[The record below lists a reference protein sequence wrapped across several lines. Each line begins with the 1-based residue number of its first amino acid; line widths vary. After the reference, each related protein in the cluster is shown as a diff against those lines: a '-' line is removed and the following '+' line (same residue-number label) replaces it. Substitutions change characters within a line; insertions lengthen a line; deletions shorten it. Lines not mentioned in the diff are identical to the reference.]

1 MPDWKPRLRARLRRL
16 TLDPAV
22 EADIVEELA
31 GDLDDRYRELLAR
44 GLDPD
49 AAERTVETTHLSDD
63 AVADAIGSTVRRAA
77 PPAPALGLEAT
88 SRRANWGLDL
98 RYAFRSLLKAPGLTT
113 VVLSTLAIG
122 VGANIAIFSV
132 VNALLLR
139 PPPFQRPDELVAFW
153 GSAPD
158 KGLPIY
164 AYPDVFYDLYHRRL
178 RSLDPIA
185 MYSTTGVTLTG
196 TGDAIRVDA
205 AYVTSDFFRL
215 FGATPQAGR
224 TFAAEEETRGKGNV
238 AVLGYALWH
247 RRFGGDPAVIGR
259 AITVSGTP
267 MTIVGVMPARFDFPE
282 RVDLWAPLEIDPQ
295 SMDCWCYRAFG
306 RLRPGVAPADVVRD
320 VEALN
325 AAFWTEREPGRV
337 RPPRKPGAPPGTV
350 VMPLRRLL
358 AGEMRTP
365 ALVLLAAVGMVLLIA
380 CANLANLALARAA
393 GRRREIAVRAALGAS
408 PRRIARQLLVE
419 SLLVS
424 VTGTAIGLGLAWL
437 AIRAVE
443 RAWAANQGPLTTI
456 PFDLTVLGF
465 AVLIGVGSGLAF
477 GVLPAVRGARIE
489 LAPALRDGQ
498 RGTGDAPNRRLN
510 DVFVVTQLAL
520 SLILLIG
527 AGLLLRSF
535 SRLMAV
541 DLGFRTENVLVGRI
555 GLPGTLYRPPA
566 IRIFIDRVLES
577 VGAMPGVKASAVSS
591 NAPFSAGNDQQ
602 EVYVEGREVRP
613 GEPIPV
619 TSVRSV
625 TTGYFDAIGTPLLSG
640 RPFGPADRDS
650 SRPVV
655 IVDESLAHRY
665 WPDRSPLGARLALGR
680 EPNGQTEWRTVVGV
694 AKSIH
699 HRRVDQAPD
708 HYVYKPIAQ
717 AAGPQFDLVI
727 RAAGDQTALA
737 TALQTVV
744 KSVDPNVP
752 LYDVH
757 PLAEAVDRSLAER
770 RLTNL
775 LLAAFAGA
783 ALLLALIGIYG
794 VMARSVGAR
803 TREFGV
809 RLALGASAAEV
820 RRMVLREAV
829 TLVGIGAASGL
840 AGAVLITRLL
850 RGLLFGVD
858 PFDPATFALAAA
870 GLGAVALAACYFP
883 ARRATR
889 ADPLVALRTD

>member
-1 MPDWKPRLRARLRRL
+1 MPDWKPRLRSRLRRL
-16 TLDPAV
+16 ALDPAI

-44 GLDPD
+44 GLDPGT
-49 AAERTVETTHLSDD
+49 AERTVETTHLSDD
-63 AVADAIGSTVRRAA
+63 AIAEAIGSTVRRAA

-88 SRRANWGLDL
+88 SRRASSGLDL
-98 RYAFRSLLKAPGLTT
+98 RYAIRSLVKAPGLTA

-122 VGANIAIFSV
+122 VGANIAMFSV

-185 MYSTTGVTLTG
+185 MYGTAGATLTG

-215 FGATPQAGR
+215 FGATPVAGR
-224 TFAAEEETRGKGNV
+224 TFAPEEETRGKGNV
-238 AVLGYALWH
+238 VVLGHALWQ
-247 RRFGGDPAVIGR
+247 RRFGGDPSIIGR
-259 AITVSGTP
+259 PITLSGTP
-267 MTIVGVMPARFDFPE
+267 MTIVGIMPPRFDFPE
-282 RVDLWAPLEIDPQ
+282 RVELWAPLEIDPQ

-325 AAFWTEREPGRV
+325 AAFWTEREPGRA
-337 RPPRKPGAPPGTV
+337 RPPRKPGQPPGTV

-365 ALVLLAAVGMVLLIA
+365 ALVLLAAVGTVLLIA

-408 PRRIARQLLVE
+408 PRRIARQLIVE
-419 SLLVS
+419 TLLVS

-443 RAWAANQGPLTTI
+443 RAWVANEGPLNTI
-456 PFDLTVLGF
+456 PFDFTVLAF
-465 AVLIGVGSGLAF
+465 AVLIGIGSGIAF
-477 GVLPAVRGARIE
+477 GVIPALRGARIE

-498 RGTGDAPNRRLN
+498 RGTGDAQNRRLN
-510 DVFVVTQLAL
+510 DAFVIAQLAL
-520 SLILLIG
+520 SLVLLIG

-535 SRLMAV
+535 SRLVAV

-555 GLPGTLYRPPA
+555 GLPWTLYQPPA
-566 IRIFIDRVLES
+566 IRIFVDRVLEG
-577 VGAMPGVKASAVSS
+577 VAALPGVKASAVSS
-591 NAPFSAGNDQQ
+591 NAPFSSGNDQQ
-602 EVYVEGREVRP
+602 EVYVEGREIRP

-625 TTGYFDAIGTPLLSG
+625 TPGYFDAIGTPLFAG

-650 SRPVV
+650 SQLVV

-665 WPDRSPLGARLALGR
+665 WPDRSPLGARIALGK
-680 EPNGQTEWRTVVGV
+680 EPSGKTEWRTIVGV

-708 HYVYKPIAQ
+708 HYVYQPIGQ
-717 AAGPQFDLVI
+717 SAGPQFDLVV
-727 RAAGDQTALA
+727 RAAGDRAALA
-737 TALQTVV
+737 NAVRTVV
-744 KSVDPNVP
+744 KGIDPNVP

-757 PLAEAVDRSLAER
+757 PLAEAVDRSLADR

-775 LLAAFAGA
+775 LLTAFAGA

-794 VMARSVGAR
+794 VMARSVVVR

-820 RRMVLREAV
+820 RGMVLREAAI
-829 TLVGIGAASGL
+829 LVGIAAAIGL
-840 AGAVLITRLL
+840 AGAVVVTRLL
-850 RGLLFGVD
+850 RGLLFAVD
-858 PFDPATFALAAA
+858 PFDPATFTLAAG

-889 ADPLVALRTD
+889 ADPLDALRTD